1 MLCLLCTRQKRE
13 CILLCGLQV
22 RKGSF
27 VFDPFAGTGS
37 ILVAAAHFGAITLGA
52 DIDIRVLRDGK
63 VDTSGKVRASP
74 TLVCLTLCMH
84 AHVPRS

>member
-1 MLCLLCTRQKRE
+1 M
-13 CILLCGLQV
+13 
-22 RKGSF
+22 
-27 VFDPFAGTGS
+27 FDPFAGTGS

-74 TLVCLTLCMH
+74 ILVCLFLCMH